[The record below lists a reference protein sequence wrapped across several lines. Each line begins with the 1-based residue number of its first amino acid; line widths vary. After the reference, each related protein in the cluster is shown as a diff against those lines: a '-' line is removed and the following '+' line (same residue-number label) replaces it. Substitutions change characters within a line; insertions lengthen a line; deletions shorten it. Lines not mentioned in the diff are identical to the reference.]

1 MINFYYNQNAL
12 LLPVKNKYVLNVIIY
27 ILSKIYRPKSFVIEI
42 LSSIINITSQIKIP
56 VILMIM

>member
-42 LSSIINITSQIKIP
+42 KVALLTLQAKSRYQ
-56 VILMIM
+56 